1 MKYFGLHNH
10 THYSNIR
17 LLDCINRPKALI
29 DKAIELGLSG
39 IAITDHECLSS
50 HVEVSQYAEKIKET
64 NPDFKIA
71 LGNEIYL
78 TDTRDKGQ
86 KYYHFILIA
95 KDAIGHKALRELSST
110 AWYNSYV
117 DRRMERV
124 PLLKSEL
131 KKIMLRYKGHVI
143 ATTACMGGELST
155 LALEK
160 YNLDSI
166 NQNSQHIAQKMLE
179 FSLFCKEI
187 FEDDFYIECAPSR
200 FKDQIA
206 VNKTLMKFSKVTGIK
221 MVVGTDSHYLTSADR
236 PIHKAYLNSKEGDRE
251 VDSFY
256 EFSHLMTSDEI
267 FELLGLCYSKEEIE
281 EILNN
286 TIEIQNK
293 ISHYSLFHKQS
304 ISEVEVKDYPK
315 SAWWGGNNPDADDIT
330 SCPTLKSMFM
340 SDNIQERYWVN
351 QCFEALEN
359 KGINWRDNF
368 EYVKRLEEEAD
379 TKRTIG
385 EKLETNLFA
394 YPNTLQHYIDLFWEC
409 GSMVGAGRGSS
420 CSGLNHYLLGI
431 TQLDPIKWN
440 LPWFRYMNKERV
452 ELGDIDLDLCPSKRP
467 MIIQKIKEE
476 RKPLFNNNVEQWAK
490 NNLGCTLIATFGTEK
505 TKSAI
510 QTACRGY
517 RSDEYPD
524 GIDVDQAQYMSSLV
538 PEERGFL
545 WTISDVVY
553 GNEEK
558 GRKPVTTFLNEV
570 NRFPGLLEII
580 QHIEGLVNKR
590 SSHASGVIL
599 FDNDP
604 FELSAFMK
612 TPNGEIITQYDLH
625 NAEYMGL
632 TKYDF
637 LVTDVQDKLVSTI
650 ELMQEDGVLEKN
662 LSLREIYDK
671 YFHPEVLPLEDQR
684 IWDALSEG
692 TVLNTFQF
700 DSLEGSKTAK
710 KIKPQ
715 HILEMTAANG
725 LMRLMGEEDERP
737 IDKYVKQK
745 NNISL
750 WYREMDLAGLTKQE
764 QKDIEPYF
772 AADYGVP
779 PDQESLMLMLMDPNI
794 CGFTLAEANAA
805 RKIVGK
811 KQMNK
816 IPELHA
822 KVLEQANSPA
832 LGRYIWKRG
841 VGPQMG

>member
-1 MKYFGLHNH
+1 MHIQCIQIFVYF
-10 THYSNIR
+10 
-17 LLDCINRPKALI
+17 DCINRPKALI
-29 DKAIELGLSG
+29 DKAIELGLGG
-39 IAITDHECLSS
+39 IAITDHECLAA
-50 HVEVSQYAEKIKET
+50 HVEVNQYAEKLKET
-64 NPDFKIA
+64 NPEFKIA

-78 TDTRDKGQ
+78 TDDRSMGQ

-95 KDAIGHKALRELSST
+95 KDAIGHRALRELSST
-110 AWYNSYV
+110 AWYGSYS
-117 DRRMERV
+117 DRGMERV

-131 KKIMLRYKGHVI
+131 KDIMSRYKGHVI

-160 YNLDSI
+160 YNLEIVGQS
-166 NQNSQHIAQKMLE
+166 SQHIAQKMLD
-179 FSLFCKEI
+179 FSLFCKDI
-187 FEDDFYIECAPSR
+187 FNDDFYIECAPSR
-200 FKDQIA
+200 FEDQIA
-206 VNKTLMKFSKVTGIK
+206 VNKTLMRFAKAVGIK
-221 MVVGTDSHYLTSADR
+221 MVVGTDAHYLTAADR

-251 VDSFY
+251 VDDFY

-267 FELLGLCYSKEEIE
+267 FELLGLCYDKEDIE
-281 EILNN
+281 NILNN
-286 TIEIQNK
+286 TVEIQNK

-315 SAWWGGNNPDADDIT
+315 FELTDERKK
-330 SCPTLKSMFM
+330 CPTLKSMFM

-359 KGINWRDNF
+359 KGINWKNNF
-368 EYVKRLEEEAD
+368 EYVERLEEEAD

-385 EKLETNLFA
+385 EKLETNMFA

-467 MIIQKIKEE
+467 VIIEKIKEE
-476 RKPLFNNNVEQWAK
+476 RKPLFNKNTPQWAK
-490 NNLGCTLIATFGTEK
+490 DNLGCTLIATFGTEK

-517 RSDEYPD
+517 RTDEFPD

-545 WTISDVVY
+545 WTINDVVY

-558 GRKPVTTFLNEV
+558 GRKPVATFLNEV
-570 NRFPGLLEII
+570 NRYPGLLEII
-580 QHIEGLVNKR
+580 QYIEGLVNKR

-604 FELSAFMK
+604 FEFSAFMK
-612 TPNGEIITQYDLH
+612 TPKGEIITQYDLH

-637 LVTDVQDKLVSTI
+637 LVTDVQDKLVSAI
-650 ELMQEDGVLEKN
+650 ELMQKDNVIESDLT
-662 LSLREIYDK
+662 LREVYNK
-671 YFHPEVLPLEDQR
+671 YFHPEVIPLDDQR
-684 IWDALSEG
+684 IWDALSDG
-692 TVLNTFQF
+692 TVINTFQF

-710 KIKPQ
+710 KIRPQ
-715 HILEMTAANG
+715 NILEMSTANG
-725 LMRLMGEEDERP
+725 LMRLMGEEDEERP
-737 IDKYVKQK
+737 IEKYVRQK
-745 NNISL
+745 NDINI
-750 WYREMDLAGLTKQE
+750 WYREMAREGLTSEEQE
-764 QKDIEPYF
+764 AIKPYF
-772 AADYGVP
+772 ASDYGVP
-779 PDQESLMLMLMDPNI
+779 PDQESLMLMLMDKDI
-794 CGFTLAEANAA
+794 CGFTLSEANAA

-816 IPELHA
+816 IPELHQ
-822 KVLEQANSPA
+822 KVLDDAMSPA
-832 LGRYIWKRG
+832 LGKYIWKHG